1 MGYHRNTPVDW
12 IIFAA
17 QCFQM
22 MIEICSLCKDVEGTW
37 VKTPSI
43 FMRYVIARRKQVLT
57 FCPCLYLYANR
68 KQKMRARIGTGKS
81 WVAHTGVSPSWSRA
95 LRTIATAVSLSIRV
109 AIFSQNKLWN
119 CSDVL
124 NVPTRRGPLRD
135 GNLSTNHFFDD
146 SAFSRKRTHAQP
158 WFWKWTAALP
168 FSFPSGSTGFASQQ
182 RRFPSLHCHLMCFG
196 GIGYS
201 FFPCFLSKICH
212 ERSLHQPSLP
222 SRTTFPPAL
231 LASNFFHWRNRL
243 LNRNPDYFSQS
254 MHWNIW

>member
-22 MIEICSLCKDVEGTW
+22 MIEVCSLWKDVEGTW

-109 AIFSQNKLWN
+109 AFFSQNKLWN

-146 SAFSRKRTHAQP
+146 SAF
-158 WFWKWTAALP
+158 
-168 FSFPSGSTGFASQQ
+168 
-182 RRFPSLHCHLMCFG
+182 
-196 GIGYS
+196 
-201 FFPCFLSKICH
+201 
-212 ERSLHQPSLP
+212 
-222 SRTTFPPAL
+222 
-231 LASNFFHWRNRL
+231 
-243 LNRNPDYFSQS
+243 
-254 MHWNIW
+254 